1 MSKGRKQ
8 KALEAARKAFSYEA
22 PDREQILQRPIPA
35 DRFELTQLEDILHDQ
50 KFETE
55 PVSYFKDAWIRFKAN
70 RASYISLGIILLV
83 IFLAIVGPMIRP
95 YGFREQHTQF
105 GILPPRVQ
113 GLEKLG
119 ILDGTKELEL
129 QVVELEEYG
138 DAVVE
143 ILEEYTWTFRRRDI
157 PMARVK
163 VNMYTLKGAE
173 DHYFWFGTDDIGR
186 DMFVRVWRGSRI
198 SLLIGFVSVLINC
211 MIGVVYGSVSGYYG
225 GKTDM
230 VMQRLAEILGSI
242 PFLVIS
248 ILFIMVLGAGVR
260 SFILVLVV
268 VNWIPMSHMIR
279 AQFYRY
285 KDYEYVMA
293 SRIMGARD
301 RILIFRHILPN
312 AIGPIITQ
320 ATLAI
325 PGAIFAE
332 AFLSYLGLGIRAP
345 EPSIGVLLAEAQ
357 KKLTTTPHLMIFPAL
372 VVSILMLAFNIFG
385 NGLRDAFDPRL
396 RGTES

>member
-1 MSKGRKQ
+1 MNKKRKRM
-8 KALEAARKAFSYEA
+8 LDEAKNNFVYKA
-22 PDREQILQRPIPA
+22 PDREAILREKLAPEE
-35 DRFELTQLEDILHDQ
+35 FEMIQLHEVLHDQ

-55 PVSYFKDAWIRFKAN
+55 PISFFKDAWLRFKAN
-70 RASYISLGIILLV
+70 SASVVSLTIIMIVIAFAIFGPLL
-83 IFLAIVGPMIRP
+83 RP
-95 YGFREQHTQF
+95 YGFRQQHTDF

-119 ILDGTKELEL
+119 ILDGTRTMEL
-129 QVVELEEYG
+129 QVAELDEYG
-138 DAVVE
+138 EAVEE
-143 ILEEYTWTFRRRDI
+143 ILEEYIWTFRRRDI

-163 VNMYTLKGAE
+163 VNMYTLRGAQ

-198 SLLIGFVSVLINC
+198 SLIIGFVSVLINC
-211 MIGVVYGSVSGYYG
+211 MIGVVYGSISGYYG
-225 GKTDM
+225 GKIDM
-230 VMQRLAEILGSI
+230 VMQRIAEVLGSI
-242 PFLVIS
+242 PFLVLS
-248 ILFIMVLGAGVR
+248 ILFIMVLGAGIQ
-260 SFILVLVV
+260 SFILVLIV

-279 AQFYRY
+279 AQFYRF

-293 SRIMGARD
+293 SRIMGAKD

-396 RGTES
+396 RGTEE